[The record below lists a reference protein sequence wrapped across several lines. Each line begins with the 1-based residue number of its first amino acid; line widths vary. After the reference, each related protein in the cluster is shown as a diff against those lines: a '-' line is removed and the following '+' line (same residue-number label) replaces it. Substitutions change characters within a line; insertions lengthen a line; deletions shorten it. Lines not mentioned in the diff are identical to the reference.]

1 MVDIAPG
8 TTAAGTSGA
17 GDRIDMDAIET
28 RQVDHDPVIACA
40 KTGAVV
46 ATASHRD
53 QQTLIP
59 REGDRNDHVGDIDAA
74 RDDCGM
80 LVDHAVVDRT
90 SRLVIFI
97 ARQNHFT
104 AK

>member
-1 MVDIAPG
+1 MVDISPGAAAPG
-8 TTAAGTSGA
+8 PDGPSG
-17 GDRIDMDAIET
+17 RIDMNAIEM
-28 RQVDHDPVIACA
+28 RKVDDQAAIACA

-46 ATASHRD
+46 ATTPHGD

-59 REGDRNDHVGDIDAA
+59 REVDRNNHVGNIDAA
-74 RDDCGM
+74 RDDRGT